1 MVDIIFNEIRSWPG
15 FLQSVMD
22 YMQTATVII
31 PLLALLRSVCVC
43 ETSCILPPC
52 SMCMAHV
59 HWSGSSSELSI
70 KFCY

>member
-1 MVDIIFNEIRSWPG
+1 MEIQLIPFLPCRGLSSMVDIIFNEIRSWPR

-43 ETSCILPPC
+43 DKLYSPT
-52 SMCMAHV
+52 M
-59 HWSGSSSELSI
+59 
-70 KFCY
+70 